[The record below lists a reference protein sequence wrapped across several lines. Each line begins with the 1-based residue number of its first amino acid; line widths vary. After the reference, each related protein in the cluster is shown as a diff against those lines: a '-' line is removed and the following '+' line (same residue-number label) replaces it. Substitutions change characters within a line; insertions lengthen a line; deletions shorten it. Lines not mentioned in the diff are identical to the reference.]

1 MKPKQIWTLAA
12 FVLMFA
18 IGAGTVGLGVLPN
31 ISQISVLEETRMQ
44 TREDNILKLTYL
56 ADLKM
61 KAADKSALMLALEKK
76 RQLVPSR
83 LSNVEFMDE
92 LKTIADR
99 RNVVVQK
106 LSTTRPQQFLAPAPV
121 KTNTMYTQAV
131 TELGSNLLLVS
142 NLSFSLQGRM
152 VDIVNAIDDL
162 NAGPRYVLI
171 TRVVVAK
178 ADGLGAAVVTG
189 DLTGQI
195 FTLSSE

>member
-1 MKPKQIWTLAA
+1 MKPKQIWTLGA
-12 FVLMFA
+12 FALMFA

-31 ISQISVLEETRMQ
+31 IAQISVLEETRMQ

-56 ADLKM
+56 ADLKL
-61 KAADKSALMLALEKK
+61 KAADKAALMVALEKK

-121 KTNTMYTQAV
+121 KTNTIYTQAV

-171 TRVVVAK
+171 TRVVVPK

-189 DLTGQI
+189 DFTAQI
-195 FTLSSE
+195 FTLSSK

>member
-18 IGAGTVGLGVLPN
+18 IGAGTVGLGVIPN
-31 ISQISVLEETRMQ
+31 IAQISVLEETRMQ
-44 TREDNILKLTYL
+44 TREDNILKLTNL

-99 RNVVVQK
+99 RNVVVKK
-106 LSTTRPQQFLAPAPV
+106 LSTTLPQQFLAPAPV
-121 KTNTMYTQAV
+121 KTNTMYAQAV
-131 TELGSNLLLVS
+131 TELGSNLILVS
-142 NLSFSLQGRM
+142 NLNFSLEGRM
-152 VDIVNAIDDL
+152 VDIVKAIDDL

-171 TRVVVAK
+171 TRVVVPK
-178 ADGLGAAVVTG
+178 ADGLGAAIVTG
-189 DLTGQI
+189 DFTAQI
-195 FTLSSE
+195 FTLASK